1 MNAHVDWVT
10 PDGGRD
16 EAKRALDV
24 SGAGSILVQPLI
36 SRIVQLLTLRHLGVT
51 STLPRRPG
59 SGPGF
64 YSNRRAA
71 ANTQAA
77 WVADTEEPVES
88 EGTYTQVTFTY
99 KTLLGRIKVTRQLV
113 AKGRTYGDVLATE
126 LMGKAEDFRNTLES
140 ASVIGNSAANTK
152 QIDGL
157 LTLIGTVAP
166 ASQTISNT
174 TATAGDAIYLSKLD
188 ATIHAVKGSDNKPAM
203 RIYASLAGQRRLNA
217 AQQAQRQF
225 IQADY
230 EVDGGFVVVSY
241 EGIPVIQSTGIP
253 DVLVWNGTDGR
264 ITNVTGGA
272 TTALIVVNTEY
283 IFYSELTPTTV
294 APLAK
299 KSSQYDEIDL
309 YSDIVLVQD
318 NTLGGAILGGIAP

>member
-1 MNAHVDWVT
+1 MNAHVDWVS

-24 SGAGSILVQPLI
+24 AGGTSLVQPLI
-36 SRIVQLLTLRHLGVT
+36 SRVVQLLTLRHLGVT
-51 STLPRRPG
+51 STLPRRAG

-71 ANTQAA
+71 ANTQAT
-77 WVADTEEPVES
+77 WVADSEEPVES
-88 EGTYTQVTFTY
+88 EGTHSQVTFTY
-99 KTLLGRIKVTRQLV
+99 KTILGRIKVTRQLI

-157 LTLIGTVAP
+157 LTLIGNVSGQTVA
-166 ASQTISNT
+166 NT

-188 ATIHAVKGSDNKPAM
+188 ETIHKVKGSDNKPAM

-230 EVDGGFVVVSY
+230 EIDAGFVVVSY
-241 EGIPVIQSTGIP
+241 EGIPIVHSTGIP
-253 DVLVWNGTDGR
+253 DTLTWNGTDSR
-264 ITNVTGGA
+264 VTVFSGGA

-283 IFYSELTPTTV
+283 IFYSELTPMTV

-309 YSDIVLVQD
+309 YADIVLVQD

>member
-1 MNAHVDWVT
+1 MNAHVDWVNQ
-10 PDGGRD
+10 DGGR
-16 EAKRALDV
+16 EAQRALDV
-24 SGAGSILVQPLI
+24 SGAGGVLVQPLI

-64 YSNRRAA
+64 YSNRRSA
-71 ANTQAA
+71 ANTQSA

-88 EGTYTQVTFTY
+88 EGTYTQVTFNY
-99 KTLLGRIKVTRQLV
+99 KTLLGRIKVTRQLI
-113 AKGRTYGDVLATE
+113 AKGRSYGDVLATE

-140 ASVIGNSAANTK
+140 ASVIGDSAANTK

-157 LTLIGTVAP
+157 LTLIGNV
-166 ASQTISNT
+166 SGQTIANT

-203 RIYASLAGQRRLNA
+203 RIYASLAGQRRLNS
-217 AQQAQRQF
+217 AQQSQRQF

-230 EVDGGFVVVSY
+230 EIDAGFVVVSY
-241 EGIPVIQSTGIP
+241 EGIPVIHSTGIP
-253 DVLVWNGTDGR
+253 DTMVWNGSGARVTAF
-264 ITNVTGGA
+264 TGGA

-283 IFYSELTPTTV
+283 IFYSELTPMTV

-309 YSDIVLVQD
+309 YADIVLVQD